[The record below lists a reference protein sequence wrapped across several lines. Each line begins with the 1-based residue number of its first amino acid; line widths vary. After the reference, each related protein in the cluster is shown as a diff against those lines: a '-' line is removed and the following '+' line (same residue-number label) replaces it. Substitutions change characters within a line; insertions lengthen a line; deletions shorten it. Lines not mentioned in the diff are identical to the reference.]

1 MMSSIT
7 ILLLLFLIIFESI
20 SSIPLL
26 NTTSGI
32 YIGHTVNYRDITIQ
46 QYLGIEYGRINK
58 RFERAEPIIRKNN
71 SIINATSFGPV
82 CKPTINSCTINND
95 KYPLTTSCIVT
106 YGIFSITSSPNEQC
120 LYLNVYIP
128 INNNNN
134 NERKKPIFMW
144 IHGGSS
150 QVGTGNMFDGTIL
163 AALGDIIVVTF
174 NFRLNLFGFLSSGDE
189 RLEGNLGLY
198 DQSMVLDWIYENSEA
213 LGGDIERITIGG
225 HSAGAPHA
233 YYLAMSPFNRGRI
246 RRLILQSGS
255 PFNNWSHI
263 KANEALERFNVVA
276 DDNQCGMMITF
287 DEKLK
292 CLREKDYDLIG
303 EYEHYTYTGA
313 NHTNVVING
322 NYMNGF
328 RTDLDSNDT
337 LADIDILIG
346 STDDEGVYV
355 AVIPIHI
362 EQPNQEFIILDN
374 VNITE
379 ISLKFLDA
387 MLPDKTCLYQK
398 ALELYHINE
407 IPNNCSQS
415 LDCYCSSFYNYSHLV
430 SDVLFY
436 NDYYRFLIQRIKH
449 SNKTFVYEYS
459 YRTSQE
465 HPTPCND
472 YFHRNN
478 LVGHFAELE
487 YTWGT
492 PLLFGKTNYSNDLI
506 PLINYI
512 PYEINSIENYTI
524 EQIEFSELIIEQW
537 SNFIKYGQPNSTK
550 YKNQWLSIVNTSNG
564 LIMDLKLNQSE
575 LKKFEIPINVQFWM
589 NTCSKK
595 DNSIL
600 VNLNDQASI
609 DEISFTIFVCTISLF
624 LVFII

>member
-20 SSIPLL
+20 SSISLL

-128 INNNNN
+128 INHNNNV
-134 NERKKPIFMW
+134 RKKPIFMW

-263 KANEALERFNVVA
+263 KANEAIERFNVVA

-379 ISLKFLDA
+379 ISLKFLAA

-564 LIMDLKLNQSE
+564 LIMHLKLNQSE

-600 VNLNDQASI
+600 VNLNDQATI
-609 DEISFTIFVCTISLF
+609 DEISFTVFVCTISLF